1 MKAMIFA
8 AGVGSRLKPYTDFHP
23 KALVP
28 VGGIPALGRVLCK
41 IKDAG
46 VTDTVVNVHHF
57 GSQITEFLRAND
69 NFGMNIIISDETGC
83 LLDTGGG
90 LLKAA
95 SFLTNADGEP
105 ILLHNAD
112 IITDFPLSEMLH
124 EHESNRSD
132 VTLLVDERKSS
143 RQLCFSSDMKLK
155 GWQNLKTGE
164 VRPVGCTPED
174 FISLAFGGVHIISP
188 AIFCCLNEYAGE
200 NGGADSPFS
209 IIPFYLWSIGR
220 LRITGYKPSKPY
232 IWHDVGTSEKL
243 AEANKVL
250 AGGI

>member
-28 VGGIPALGRVLCK
+28 VGGIPALERVICK
-41 IKDAG
+41 IKEAG
-46 VTDTVVNVHHF
+46 VTDAVVNVHHF

-69 NFGMNIIISDETGC
+69 DFGMNIRISDETGC

-95 SFLTNADGEP
+95 SLLTSMDEEP

-112 IITDFPLSEMLH
+112 IITDFPLSEMLY

-164 VRPVGCTPED
+164 VRPAGCATED
-174 FISLAFGGVHIISP
+174 LISLAFGGVHIISP
-188 AIFCCLNEYAGE
+188 AIFSCLNEYAGE
-200 NGGADSPFS
+200 NGGANIPFS
-209 IIPFYLWSIGR
+209 IIPFYLWSMGR

-232 IWHDVGTSEKL
+232 MWHDVGTSEKL
-243 AEANKVL
+243 AEANKAL
-250 AGGI
+250 AGDI